1 MAACHLTARRE
12 RSSGLTSM
20 SQYADSMSTIV
31 IGEPGPKEA
40 IIDATVSTTCD
51 SEQYCGLTPSLTPSL
66 TLHPGG
72 CDKLVINLHFLE

>member
-12 RSSGLTSM
+12 CSSGWTST

-31 IGEPGPKEA
+31 IREPVPKEA
-40 IIDATVSTTCD
+40 IIDVTVFTVTYD
-51 SEQYCGLTPSLTPSL
+51 SEKYCGLTPSL

-72 CDKLVINLHFLE
+72 CDKLVINLHFLEE